1 MAASAAASSHA
12 LWVLAVLAA
21 LAFVK
26 FAATLLIP
34 IVVGVLAS
42 LALEPIVAWLT
53 RRGVPR
59 AMAAALV
66 LAALLGGLGWGGY
79 ALRDRVASGL
89 DALPDAARRLRG
101 MVEATLESSRIEEA
115 SQAWSGEPR
124 GGGGPALPEGAV
136 TAGQRLGETVLAA
149 LGHATVVVFLVYF
162 LLQSGPALA
171 TRVTQ
176 LPHDAERRAIVA
188 TILRDVNAQ
197 VQRFLLV
204 QAFAAAVVAVATWL
218 ALAWLGAA
226 HPLLWGLLAGA
237 FNSIPYFGPVVV
249 SGGLFLVGLA
259 QEGGTTL
266 AWQMAGAALAITSIE
281 GWLLTPL
288 LMGRAERMNVLAVFL
303 GLMLWTW
310 LWGAWGTLLAVP
322 MLAVVKSVA
331 DHVDALRPLG
341 RLMAATPHRKP
352 RRTTE
357 HQPAH
362 RLRVCG
368 TVIAVDV
375 AGARTWNAKVV
386 PERVTAPRPPPAT
399 AAAPRIPGPGVVGS
413 DGGRRSGSW
422 AEPCNSRA
430 TGTRWLCRTR
440 LADGRFAGV
449 AAHSLWAARD
459 RLAFPASRAGIRRS
473 RASAWPP
480 AAAPS
485 PARPP
490 ARARRTAAGQS
501 ARRGRADSR
510 IAPMMRT
517 SQAPSSADGSGDSSW
532 RMQREK

>member
-1 MAASAAASSHA
+1 MAAGAHAAASSRA
-12 LWVLAVLAA
+12 LWVLAVLAT

-26 FAATLLIP
+26 LAATLLIP

-59 AMAAALV
+59 ALAAALV
-66 LAALLGGLGWGGY
+66 MATLLAGLGWGGY

-101 MVEATLESSRIEEA
+101 MVAATLESSRIEEA

-124 GGGGPALPEGAV
+124 GSSGPAVPEGAV

-176 LPHDAERRAIVA
+176 LPRDAERRAVVA

-204 QAFAAAVVAVATWL
+204 QAFTAAVVAVATWL
-218 ALAWLGAA
+218 ALTWLGASNA
-226 HPLLWGLLAGA
+226 LLWALLAGA

-249 SGGLFLVGLA
+249 SGGLFLVGLV
-259 QEGGTTL
+259 QDGGTTL

-281 GWLLTPL
+281 GWLLTPM

-341 RLMAATPHRKP
+341 RLMAATPHRQP
-352 RRTTE
+352 RR
-357 HQPAH
+357 H
-362 RLRVCG
+362 
-368 TVIAVDV
+368 
-375 AGARTWNAKVV
+375 K
-386 PERVTAPRPPPAT
+386 
-399 AAAPRIPGPGVVGS
+399 
-413 DGGRRSGSW
+413 
-422 AEPCNSRA
+422 
-430 TGTRWLCRTR
+430 
-440 LADGRFAGV
+440 
-449 AAHSLWAARD
+449 
-459 RLAFPASRAGIRRS
+459 
-473 RASAWPP
+473 
-480 AAAPS
+480 
-485 PARPP
+485 
-490 ARARRTAAGQS
+490 
-501 ARRGRADSR
+501 
-510 IAPMMRT
+510 
-517 SQAPSSADGSGDSSW
+517 
-532 RMQREK
+532 